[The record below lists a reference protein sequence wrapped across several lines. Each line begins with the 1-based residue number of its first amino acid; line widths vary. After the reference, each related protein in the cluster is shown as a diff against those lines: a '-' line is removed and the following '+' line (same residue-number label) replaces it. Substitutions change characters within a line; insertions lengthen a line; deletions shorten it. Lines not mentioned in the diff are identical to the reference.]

1 MLKNITE
8 NITTAVSKTA
18 STVFSSDNS
27 LQQLDASEI
36 VSDSTSNIISLSN
49 TLLETA
55 TNTISS
61 SDAIISNNNVPSPLT
76 TITNSLNPLK
86 QLVNN
91 STTFIKTTLNTPL
104 QLIGKLQELVPSILW
119 LFLRPFL
126 IIIMLIL
133 FVPLIIVTGPIWG
146 LIIVTVATLLW
157 AYRYYKRRSPD
168 SQQ

>member
-1 MLKNITE
+1 MLKNITG

-18 STVFSSDNS
+18 STVFSSDHNS
-27 LQQLDASEI
+27 LKQLDASEI
-36 VSDSTSNIISLSN
+36 VSDSTSNIISLSD

-55 TNTISS
+55 ANTISS
-61 SDAIISNNNVPSPLT
+61 SDPISNNNVLSPLT

-104 QLIGKLQELVPSILW
+104 QLIGKLQELVPNILW

-133 FVPLIIVTGPIWG
+133 FVPFIIVTGPIWG

-157 AYRYYKRRSPD
+157 AYRYYKQRNPD
-168 SQQ
+168 NQQ